1 VKNGGRDSVQKGAE
15 RSDASGQD
23 AVRMLKQ
30 EVKLHI
36 NNRLYETGMISK
48 EVYEE
53 AKVRIVSS
61 RIG

>member
-1 VKNGGRDSVQKGAE
+1 MQKGAE